1 MVRDAGEGVDALDE
15 GEAKLGGADTFLHS
29 LYVVGLRF
37 AAHTADRLFS
47 SAGLSQQTVIRHAL
61 DIMANRAVE
70 KSQVFSVNDIELI
83 YRVFGEAL
91 LGLGC
96 LFPEKLCLVSAVF
109 SALFRILT
117 AWSPICSSSF
127 MIWKTEPR

>member
-15 GEAKLGGADTFLHS
+15 GETKFGGADTVLHS

-61 DIMANRAVE
+61 NIVANRAVE

-83 YRVFGEAL
+83 YRVFGEAA
-91 LGLGC
+91 C
-96 LFPEKLCLVSAVF
+96 
-109 SALFRILT
+109 
-117 AWSPICSSSF
+117 
-127 MIWKTEPR
+127 